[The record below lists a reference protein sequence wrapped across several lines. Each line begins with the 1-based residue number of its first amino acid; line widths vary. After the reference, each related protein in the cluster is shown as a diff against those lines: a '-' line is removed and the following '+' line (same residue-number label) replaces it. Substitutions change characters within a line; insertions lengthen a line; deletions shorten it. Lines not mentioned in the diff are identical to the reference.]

1 MKKEKSCGAVIARY
15 HEGELQV
22 LAIHQVQGH
31 WCFPK
36 GHVEGNETEKETA
49 AREIR
54 EETGLEVTFEKDFR
68 ETTEYSPEPGVIK
81 EVVYFLAYPNGG
93 IPQVQKEEVSEMAW
107 VNQLQASA
115 LITYDN
121 DADLMH
127 KAFAYIKKHTP
138 SKWDEE

>member
-1 MKKEKSCGAVIARY
+1 MRRS
-15 HEGELQV
+15 
-22 LAIHQVQGH
+22 
-31 WCFPK
+31 
-36 GHVEGNETEKETA
+36 
-49 AREIR
+49 
-54 EETGLEVTFEKDFR
+54 
-68 ETTEYSPEPGVIK
+68 TEYSPEPGVIK

-93 IPQVQKEEVSEMAW
+93 TPQVQKEEVSEMAW